1 MQSQGRLS
9 IEQMC
14 QASGVSRA
22 GFYRGWEQKAPDQ
35 AAMALRDAI
44 QRASLEHPR
53 YGAAKVA
60 EVLRRDGWVTSL
72 TRVQRVRRQDNLL
85 AVRRRKFVVTTDS
98 DHDFLVYPNLAQHMV
113 LTAINQLWV
122 ADITYL
128 RLASEFVYFAVVLDA
143 FSRRAIGWS
152 VGPTLHATLPL
163 AALERAIAA
172 RTPGPGVVHHSDRG
186 TQYAS
191 NNYVRRLEECKMTI
205 SMSRPAR
212 PWENARCERFMRTLK
227 EEEIDCREYGTLAEL
242 EQNLEDFI
250 ERYYNRVRLHAALG
264 YRSPVEFEQQQ
275 AGLAAVPP
283 ATGTAAALSFRRH
296 QEIYSDEVKSKRAGR
311 FS

>member
-1 MQSQGRLS
+1 
-9 IEQMC
+9 
-14 QASGVSRA
+14 
-22 GFYRGWEQKAPDQ
+22 
-35 AAMALRDAI
+35 LRDAI
-44 QRASLEHPR
+44 QRTSLAHPR

-60 EVLRRDGWVTSL
+60 EVLRRDGWVVSL
-72 TRVQRVRRQDNLL
+72 TRVQWVRRQDNLL
-85 AVRRRKFVVTTDS
+85 AVSRRKFVVTTDS
-98 DHDFLVYPNLAQHMV
+98 DHDFLVYPNPAQYMV
-113 LTAINQLWV
+113 LTALNQLWV

-172 RTPGPGVVHHSDRG
+172 REPGPGLVHHSDRG

-242 EQNLEDFI
+242 ERNLEDFI

-275 AGLAAVPP
+275 ARIAAGPP
-283 ATGTAAALSFRRH
+283 VSGAIAALSFRRH
-296 QEIYSDEVKSKRAGR
+296 QEIYPDVVKPKRAGR
-311 FS
+311 RRS